1 MKLMKLPQVSLISHG
16 HISCALLVHMSAL
29 HRGGARHKFK
39 GGGGC
44 TFIVFVGIQ
53 IYIVNSIDDKGLQNF
68 PGCGYTQSSQ
78 RSSALAL
85 PDGAISFSSTN

>member
-1 MKLMKLPQVSLISHG
+1 
-16 HISCALLVHMSAL
+16 MSAL

>member
-1 MKLMKLPQVSLISHG
+1 MDTYPVAYWSICRPCTGVELDINS
-16 HISCALLVHMSAL
+16 
-29 HRGGARHKFK
+29 R
-39 GGGGC
+39 GGGC